1 MVVDLFLSPI
11 TFGAFLAYLVW
22 EVTTHLT
29 KKKAEDMGRRVL
41 AISVGFIVSAYSLSI
56 LYSQI
61 SGLVSSPWFEGPVL
75 TAVWILSLYLI
86 FSRAWWLYHRALDH
100 SKRGEEAE
108 VSAVDYALKQ
118 LETRLGPL
126 TGAIA
131 AAQAS
136 VSDLSGRVAKLG
148 EETGEMASIVE
159 SQGKAVRAQT
169 QVVEKISKD
178 ESVRESEYKRTIAEY
193 YDWFEKR
200 GDAARTV
207 AGLIKGTEGIL
218 EKFAMLSEQVDEYL
232 DFLARGR
239 ESPKEQREDAGNGGD
254 GPQGQKVAQEVPKSP
269 AEAGAPAPQTGGKLT
284 REAGIANRD
293 KGNRAQLQFSENA
306 LRNAGKM
313 HTSSL
318 KEGEPDFIFYGSPD
332 NVVKAV
338 GAFKALTLSEA
349 GTRQRW
355 IPRGKLLAEL
365 KTATKYGV
373 PLILFILNLAN
384 GRIWS
389 KVIAVEE
396 GKKFEGITTPLVLI
410 GSGPAS
416 NETCKETLDMALKL
430 L

>member
-1 MVVDLFLSPI
+1 MAVDLFLSPI

-22 EVTTHLT
+22 EVTTQLT
-29 KKKAEDMGRRVL
+29 KKRAEDMGRRVL
-41 AISVGFIVSAYSLSI
+41 AISVGFVFATFSLST
-56 LYSQI
+56 LFAQV
-61 SGLVSSPWFEGPVL
+61 SGLVSSPWFDGPG
-75 TAVWILSLYLI
+75 LSVIWLVSIYLY
-86 FSRAWWLYHRALDH
+86 FSWALDLYDLAVAH
-100 SKRGEEAE
+100 SNRAEEAKLS
-108 VSAVDYALKQ
+108 VVDYALKQ

-136 VSDLSGRVAKLG
+136 VSNLSGRVAELG
-148 EETGEMASIVE
+148 EETGEMVSIVE

-178 ESVRESEYKRTIAEY
+178 ENFRESEYKRTIAEY
-193 YDWFEKR
+193 YEWFEQR

-232 DFLARGR
+232 DSLARGH
-239 ESPKEQREDAGNGGD
+239 ESAKERAEDAGEGGV
-254 GPQGQKVAQEVPKSP
+254 GAQGQKGGQDVPASA
-269 AEAGAPAPQTGGKLT
+269 AEAAARAPPTGGKLT
-284 REAGIANRD
+284 TEAGRANRD
-293 KGNRAQLQFSENA
+293 KGNRAQLQFSENT

-332 NVVKAV
+332 NAVKAI

-365 KTATKYGV
+365 KTVIKHGV
-373 PLILFILNLAN
+373 PLILFVLNLAN
-384 GRIWS
+384 GRIWA

-396 GKKFEGITTPLVLI
+396 AKKFEGITTPLVLI
-410 GSGPAS
+410 GGDPAS
-416 NETCKETLDMALKL
+416 DKTCAETLDMALKL

>member
-1 MVVDLFLSPI
+1 MGVDLFLSPI

-22 EVTTHLT
+22 EVTTQLT
-29 KKKAEDMGRRVL
+29 KKKAEEMGRRVL
-41 AISVGFIVSAYSLSI
+41 AISVGFVFATFSLST
-56 LYSQI
+56 LFAQI
-61 SGLVSSPWFEGPVL
+61 SGLVSSPWLDGPVL
-75 TAVWILSLYLI
+75 SVIWLVSIYLYFSWALELYDLAV
-86 FSRAWWLYHRALDH
+86 AH
-100 SKRGEEAE
+100 SNRGEEAE
-108 VSAVDYALKQ
+108 ASVVDYALKQ

-131 AAQAS
+131 TAQAS
-136 VSDLSGRVAKLG
+136 VSELSGRVTELG
-148 EETGEMASIVE
+148 EETGEMVSIVE

-178 ESVRESEYKRTIAEY
+178 EELRESEYKRTVAEY

-200 GDAARTV
+200 GESARTI

-218 EKFAMLSEQVDEYL
+218 EKFAILSEQVDEYL
-232 DFLARGR
+232 GSLARGR

-254 GPQGQKVAQEVPKSP
+254 GAQGQKAAQEVPKSP
-269 AEAGAPAPQTGGKLT
+269 AEVEAPAPQTGGKLT

-293 KGNRAQLQFSENA
+293 KGNRAQLQFSENT

-365 KTATKYGV
+365 KTAIKYGV

-384 GRIWS
+384 GRIWA

-396 GKKFEGITTPLVLI
+396 GKKFEGMTTPLMLI
-410 GSGPAS
+410 GGDPAS
-416 NETCKETLDMALKL
+416 DKTCKETLDMALKL